1 MGAIDFLNDIKPTW
15 VERVSH
21 RLARGERIRLVF
33 EQQVIEFFSLLTQA
47 LVTGD
52 PAWMN
57 GILDQWIDSR
67 THSEFDQQSNSISL
81 ILNQILL
88 ATYEAIDE
96 SLDDMDG
103 FELLGLLLPIFTYAT
118 NYATQKETELY
129 VNHMSQELEDAKIN
143 LEKLDRSKSDFISV
157 AAHELKT
164 PLTLIEGYASMLQD
178 QLSKGN
184 LEALLGVYLSG
195 MSNGIHRL
203 QEIVNDMID
212 VSMIDNDL
220 LKLNFQPVWIRQL
233 FEIAKNEL
241 TKFVQERSQKL
252 IIKTFDG
259 INQMTYGDPERLYQ
273 ALRNLLTNAIK
284 FTPDGGKITIDGRKL
299 PGFIEI
305 TVQDT
310 GIGIDLVNQEK
321 IFEKFGRLGS
331 VQLHSSGKT
340 KFKGGG
346 PGLGLPITKGLIE
359 AHGGAIWVES
369 DGCDEIKLPGT
380 TFHILIPIVTEP
392 PDKKIA
398 KLFQNL
404 GEVQSEAQS
413 YEISTETNW

>member
-1 MGAIDFLNDIKPTW
+1 MGNIDLLNDIKPTW
-15 VERVSH
+15 IERVSQ
-21 RLARGERIRLVF
+21 RLASGERIRLVF
-33 EQQVIEFFSLLTQA
+33 DHLLFEFFSLLTQA
-47 LVTGD
+47 LMTGD

-57 GILDQWIDSR
+57 GILDQWIDSH
-67 THSEFDQQSNSISL
+67 THSELDLQSNSLSL

-88 ATYEAIDE
+88 GTYEAIDE
-96 SLDDMDG
+96 TSNGKAG
-103 FELLGLLLPIFTYAT
+103 FELLGMLLPIFTYAT
-118 NYATQKETELY
+118 SYATQKETILY
-129 VNHMSQELEDAKIN
+129 VNHISRELEDAKN
-143 LEKLDRSKSDFISV
+143 TLEKLDRSKSDFIAV

-164 PLTLIEGYASMLQD
+164 PLTLIEGYASMVQD

-184 LEALLGVYLSG
+184 QSASLSVYLNG

-220 LKLNFQPVWIRQL
+220 LKLNFQPVWIRQI
-233 FEIAKNEL
+233 FELAQNEL
-241 TKFVQERSQKL
+241 AKYIHERSQRL
-252 IIKTFDG
+252 IINQFDG
-259 INQMTYGDPERLYQ
+259 YNQMTYGDPERLYQ

-284 FTPDGGKITIDGRKL
+284 FTPDGGEITIDGRKL

-305 TVQDT
+305 TIHDT
-310 GIGIDLVNQEK
+310 GIGIDVANQEK

-369 DGCDEIKLPGT
+369 EGCDEVELPGT
-380 TFHILIPIVTEP
+380 TFHILLPIVTEP

-398 KLFQNL
+398 KLFKNL
-404 GEVQSEAQS
+404 GEVPSEAQ
-413 YEISTETNW
+413 TL

>member
-1 MGAIDFLNDIKPTW
+1 MSVIEFMNDIKLTW
-15 VERVSH
+15 VERVSR
-21 RLARGERIRLVF
+21 RLASGERIRLVF
-33 EQQVIEFFSLLTQA
+33 EQQVVEFFGLLNQA
-47 LVTGD
+47 LMTGD

-57 GILDQWIDSR
+57 GILDQWIDSH
-67 THSEFDQQSNSISL
+67 TYSEFDLQTNSISL

-88 ATYEAIDE
+88 GTYETIE
-96 SLDDMDG
+96 ETLDDKDG
-103 FELLGLLLPIFTYAT
+103 FELIGLLLPIFAYT
-118 NYATQKETELY
+118 NNYVIQKETELY
-129 VNHMSQELEDAKIN
+129 VNHISQELVDAKIN
-143 LEKLDRSKSDFISV
+143 LEKLDRSKSDFIAV

-184 LEALLGVYLSG
+184 LESLMGVYLNG

-241 TKFVQERSQKL
+241 TKYVQERSQKL

-259 INQMTYGDPERLYQ
+259 INQMTYADPERLYQ

-284 FTPDGGKITIDGRKL
+284 FTPDGGQITIDGRKL

-305 TVQDT
+305 TVHDT
-310 GIGIDLVNQEK
+310 GIGIDSANQEK

-331 VQLHSSGKT
+331 IQLHSSGKT
-340 KFKGGG
+340 KYKGGG

-369 DGCDEIKLPGT
+369 EGCDEIKLPGT
-380 TFHILIPIVTEP
+380 TFHILLPIVTEP

-404 GEVQSEAQS
+404 GEVQPEAQTH
-413 YEISTETNW
+413 EISTKTNW